1 MKDSDKMMEAQ
12 SYTDIKQER
21 AIVMG
26 DSLIKFPKR
35 RPAGSVRGKRGTAAS
50 PAFIT
55 SISIIPLNRN

>member
-1 MKDSDKMMEAQ
+1 MGDSNKIMRIQ
-12 SYTDIKQER
+12 SYTDLRQEK

-35 RPAGSVRGKRGTAAS
+35 RLAGSVRGKKGTAAS